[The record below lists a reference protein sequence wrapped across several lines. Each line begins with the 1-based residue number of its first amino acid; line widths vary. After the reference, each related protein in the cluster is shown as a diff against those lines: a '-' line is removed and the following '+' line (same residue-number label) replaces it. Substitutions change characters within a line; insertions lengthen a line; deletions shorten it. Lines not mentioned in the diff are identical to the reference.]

1 MRKNASNMENAS
13 HVTVNVLS
21 HEDLPGQKDHQVVKE
36 AADLREMLVTPEKTE
51 RTAKEV
57 LMETMA
63 LKVLFFLFV
72 LCVMYKIR

>member
-1 MRKNASNMENAS
+1 MRKNASNMANAS

-63 LKVLFFLFV
+63 LKVLFFLFL